1 MLFQHNRFAIV
12 TFDHNNLIMKLN
24 RSKRYQSF
32 QVEWSKVLTVIYLL
46 VKIIGSVI
54 HFWIV

>member
-12 TFDHNNLIMKLN
+12 TFDHNILIMKLN
-24 RSKRYQSF
+24 RSKQYQSF
-32 QVEWSKVLTVIYLL
+32 QVEWSKILTVIYLL
-46 VKIIGSVI
+46 IKIIGSVI